1 MEYSPALKLY
11 TSRLYFTET
20 RGGVLGANAMQGK
33 RSRRNA
39 LARVLFSLEAHLE

>member
-33 RSRRNA
+33 PGWRDA
-39 LARVLFSLEAHLE
+39 AAAFQARLRLGAM